1 MRVYFDTRANELVV
15 GNYNIPLERCQTA
28 GQCLDWIHQVS
39 TKTWCTPDLYKD
51 FIDMLFKVISKDLWA
66 GQGNKVEEIE
76 RRIELKE
83 QEIFLFCHQKFEE
96 ISELKERLR
105 DLKGAKNVS

>member
-1 MRVYFDTRANELVV
+1 MRVYFDTSTNELVV
-15 GNYNIPLERCQTA
+15 GTYSIPLERCQTA

-51 FIDMLFKVISKDLWA
+51 FIDVLFKVISKDLWA
-66 GQGNKVEEIE
+66 GQGNKVEGIE

-83 QEIFLFCHQKFEE
+83 QELFLFVEQKYAE
-96 ISELKERLR
+96 IKELRDRLKERR
-105 DLKGAKNVS
+105 QENVS